1 MFDQEKMRR
10 PGAGLP
16 VLVGMAAGLAATALL
31 VRAQTRRAEAQH
43 PPAGRFIEVC
53 GVRLHYIEKGLG
65 VPVLLIHGTG
75 VTAEDYV
82 ASGIVDRLAERYR
95 VIAFDR
101 PGYGYSERPGKGWSA
116 RAQAELLQE
125 ACGALGID
133 RAIVV
138 GHSWGT
144 LVALEMAL
152 GDPGRVYG
160 LVLVSGYFFPSPRID
175 SLLIGAPAMPVLGT
189 VMRHTMSPFVARLL
203 APRLIRRM
211 FAPHPVPD
219 VFLDAVPVSIM
230 LRPEQLRASAEDAAR
245 MVPTAGVVSRRYGE
259 LRDIPVSIMAGNEDG
274 IVAADGQ
281 SSRLARAL
289 PHCKFEA
296 LDGAG
301 HMLHYSHAER
311 VARAVDRVSK
321 VALPQTADAVRST

>member
-1 MFDQEKMRR
+1 
-10 PGAGLP
+10 
-16 VLVGMAAGLAATALL
+16 MAAGLAATALL

-144 LVALEMAL
+144 LVALEMA
-152 GDPGRVYG
+152 R
-160 LVLVSGYFFPSPRID
+160 
-175 SLLIGAPAMPVLGT
+175 
-189 VMRHTMSPFVARLL
+189 
-203 APRLIRRM
+203 
-211 FAPHPVPD
+211 
-219 VFLDAVPVSIM
+219 
-230 LRPEQLRASAEDAAR
+230 LRPDLFAAY
-245 MVPTAGVVSRRYGE
+245 VGTGLFVH
-259 LRDIPVSIMAGNEDG
+259 RDDG
-274 IVAADGQ
+274 RTIVYE
-281 SSRLARAL
+281 RVLARAREQGL
-289 PHCKFEA
+289 GAAVAELEA
-296 LDGAG
+296 IPATVRACGRRSNAESLD
-301 HMLHYSHAER
+301 
-311 VARAVDRVSK
+311 
-321 VALPQTADAVRST
+321 Q